1 MQWDNATDLILIGE
15 VILAN
20 VFQTRKGTAARGNTW
35 KAVAAAMR
43 ERGFDVDARALRA
56 VRDRFTLLKNKVK
69 QENRKE
75 KAPSGIA
82 VEETDE
88 EKSIREAI
96 EDMMQEEEEDI
107 ELSKQKGDEE
117 KKKSEGAEMRERA
130 CETYGETR
138 QR

>member
-20 VFQTRKGTAARGNTW
+20 VFQTRKGTTARGNTW
-35 KAVAAAMR
+35 KAVAAAMQ
-43 ERGFDVDARALRA
+43 ERGFDVDARA
-56 VRDRFTLLKNKVK
+56 VRDRITHLKDKVK
-69 QENRKE
+69 EENRKE
-75 KAPSGIA
+75 KAASGIA

-96 EDMMQEEEEDI
+96 EDMMQEEEDI

-117 KKKSEGAEMRERA
+117 KKKAEGAEMRKRA
-130 CETYGETR
+130 CETYGET
-138 QR
+138 QRY

>member
-35 KAVAAAMR
+35 KAVAAAMQ
-43 ERGFDVDARALRA
+43 ERGFDVDARA
-56 VRDRFTLLKNKVK
+56 VRDRITHLKDKVK
-69 QENRKE
+69 EENRKE
-75 KAPSGIA
+75 KAASGIA

-96 EDMMQEEEEDI
+96 EDMMQEEEDI
-107 ELSKQKGDEE
+107 KLSKQKGDEE
-117 KKKSEGAEMRERA
+117 KKKAECKHYIHLNVEGSR
-130 CETYGETR
+130 TTLT
-138 QR
+138 